1 MSQYKVCKMSKKIL
15 RLICNPD
22 THFSKKSDSY
32 KVNELLKSS
41 EPIVWK
47 IPKLKDI
54 NIGMRGI
61 IRVGDDNRSK
71 ALLEKHS
78 IGKLESGIYAIIEV
92 IERLDNSIKIQI
104 INNFFR
110 ENKIIVKEKALK
122 IDEKL
127 FVRSQGYLDEKV
139 FNKLKKYAPI
149 PVIKNISIKNYF
161 FLENI
166 ELINL
171 HNKKEI
177 YIVGE
182 NGDGK
187 TLFLQALVLAL
198 RGNEETV
205 NHLIKDTRNKMK
217 LSVIDSNGDEYRY
230 VKNDNNYKNVIA
242 YGVHRSRY
250 KGSKNINGYLG
261 LFDSDLNL
269 NNIENWLKDLELAE
283 LKQEKQSIPL
293 SIVKKMLMQILD
305 NNLTDIEITNGK
317 VNFMERGSS
326 VTINELSEG
335 YKSVIIWVSDLLS
348 RLIKLQPNVEDMR
361 EFRGVVLV
369 DEIDL
374 HLHPKWGYSIVEKL
388 RDWFPNIQFIFTTH
402 SPTVILGSSE
412 DAIFFKIYKEDKVS
426 KISQPVDN
434 IKNLM
439 ANSVSTSPLFN
450 LPDAWARNN
459 NGNIDTSD
467 DFLYSKI
474 HKQIAEYNRDKKSI
488 TEEDIFK
495 MIGETL
501 RELTKD
507 DEK

>member
-1 MSQYKVCKMSKKIL
+1 MSKKIL

-22 THFSKKSDSY
+22 KHFEKQEDSY
-32 KVNELLKSS
+32 KVNELLKSRK
-41 EPIVWK
+41 PFIWK
-47 IPKLKDI
+47 IPRLKDI
-54 NIGMRGI
+54 KIGMKGI

-71 ALLEKHS
+71 SLLEQYS
-78 IGKLESGIYAIIEV
+78 IAKLEAGIYAIIEV
-92 IERLDNSIKIQI
+92 IEVLENSIKIQI
-104 INNFFR
+104 INNFFI
-110 ENKIIVKEKALK
+110 ENQIISKKTALEK
-122 IDEKL
+122 IDKKI
-127 FVRSQGYLDEKV
+127 FSRGQGYLDEKV
-139 FNKLKKYAPI
+139 FNKIKKYAPI
-149 PVIKNISIKNYF
+149 PYIKNITIQNYF
-161 FLENI
+161 FLEKI

-171 HNKKEI
+171 HNNKEI

-187 TLFLQALVLAL
+187 TLFLQSLVLAL

-205 NHLIKDTRNKMK
+205 NHLIRDTRNKMK

-230 VKNDNNYKNVIA
+230 VKNDNNYKNIIA

-269 NNIENWLKDLELAE
+269 NNMENWLKDLELSE
-283 LKQEKQSIPL
+283 LKKEKNSIPL
-293 SIVKKMLMQILD
+293 SIVKNMLIEILD
-305 NNLTDIEITNGK
+305 NNLTDIQINNGK
-317 VNFMERGSS
+317 VNFIERGSS

-348 RLIKLQPNVEDMR
+348 RLVKLQPTVQNIE

-369 DEIDL
+369 DEVDL

-388 RDWFPNIQFIFTTH
+388 RTWFPKIQFIFTTH
-402 SPTVILGSSE
+402 SPTVILGSSK
-412 DAIFFKIYKEDKVS
+412 DAIFFKIYKEDGVS

-459 NGNIDTSD
+459 DNNIDTSD

-507 DEK
+507 DNK

>member
-1 MSQYKVCKMSKKIL
+1 MSKKIL

-22 THFSKKSDSY
+22 THFTKKSDSY
-32 KVNELLKSS
+32 KVNKLLKSL
-41 EPIVWK
+41 EPIIWK
-47 IPKLKDI
+47 ISKLKDI
-54 NIGMRGI
+54 TIGMIGI
-61 IRVGDDNRSK
+61 LRVGEDNRAKS
-71 ALLEKHS
+71 LLEEHS
-78 IGKLESGIYAIIEV
+78 LTKLEAGIYAIVEV
-92 IERLDNSIKIQI
+92 IKILENNNIEIQI
-104 INNFFR
+104 INNFFI
-110 ENKIIVKEKALK
+110 ENKIISKEVALK
-122 IDEKL
+122 IDKKL
-127 FVRSQGYLDEKV
+127 FSRSQGYLDEKT
-139 FNKLKKYAPI
+139 FNKLKKYAPT
-149 PVIKNISIKNYF
+149 PYIKDITIKEYF
-161 FLENI
+161 FLEKI
-166 ELINL
+166 KLVNL

-230 VKNDNNYKNVIA
+230 VKNDNNYKNIIA

-269 NNIENWLKDLELAE
+269 NNMEIWLKDLELSE
-283 LKQEKQSIPL
+283 LKKEENSISL
-293 SIVKKMLMQILD
+293 SIVKKMLIEILD
-305 NNLTDIEITNGK
+305 NNLTDIEIKNGK
-317 VNFMERGSS
+317 VNFIERGSS
-326 VTINELSEG
+326 VSINELSEG
-335 YKSVIIWVSDLLS
+335 YKSVIIWISDLLS
-348 RLIKLQPNVEDMR
+348 RLVKLQPNVQNIK
-361 EFRGVVLV
+361 EFRGIVLV
-369 DEIDL
+369 DEVDL

-388 RDWFPNIQFIFTTH
+388 RNWFPKIQFIFTTH
-402 SPTVILGSSE
+402 SPTVILGSSK
-412 DAIFFKIYKEDKVS
+412 DAIFFKIYKEGKIS
-426 KISQPVDN
+426 KISQPVDD

-459 NGNIDTSD
+459 DKNIDTSD

-488 TEEDIFK
+488 TEKDIFK

>member
-1 MSQYKVCKMSKKIL
+1 MSRKYL
-15 RLICNPD
+15 RLICNPNR
-22 THFSKKSDSY
+22 HFKKQEDSY
-32 KVNELLKSS
+32 RVNQLLKSL
-41 EPIVWK
+41 EPIIWK
-47 IPKLKDI
+47 IPRLKDVK
-54 NIGMRGI
+54 IGMRGI
-61 IRVGDDNRSK
+61 IRVGEDDRSK
-71 ALLEKHS
+71 LLLKKHS
-78 IGKLESGIYAIIEV
+78 ISRLEAGIYGIIEV
-92 IERLDNSIKIQI
+92 VDILGDSIKIQI
-104 INNFFR
+104 INNFFT
-110 ENKIIVKEKALK
+110 NNQIISKDIALAK
-122 IDEKL
+122 IDKKI
-127 FVRSQGYLDEKV
+127 FTRGQGYLDEKV

-149 PVIKNISIKNYF
+149 PIIKNISIKNYF

-166 ELINL
+166 KLINL

-205 NHLIKDTRNKMK
+205 NHLIKATRNKMR
-217 LSVIDSNGDEYRY
+217 LSVIDSNGNEYRY

-269 NNIENWLKDLELAE
+269 NNIENWLKDLELSE
-283 LKQEKQSIPL
+283 LKQERQSIPL

-317 VNFMERGSS
+317 VYFMERGSS

-335 YKSVIIWVSDLLS
+335 YRSVIIWVSDLLS
-348 RLIKLQPNVEDMR
+348 RLVKLQPNVEDMR

-374 HLHPKWGYSIVEKL
+374 HLHPKWEYSIVKKL
-388 RDWFPNIQFIFTTH
+388 REWFPNIQFIFTTH
-402 SPTVILGSSE
+402 SPTVILGSSK
-412 DAIFFKIYKEDKVS
+412 DAIFFKIYKEDGVS
-426 KISQPVDN
+426 KISQPVSN

-459 NGNIDTSD
+459 DGNIDTSD

-474 HKQIAEYNRDKKSI
+474 HKQIAKYNRDKKSI

-495 MIGETL
+495 MITESL
-501 RELTKD
+501 SELTKD